1 MKFSCQFRKHHSRT
15 SEMNSLTPV
24 PCLTEIIKKTL
35 FLMLARHQLNI
46 YKLSFED
53 RLEHLG
59 WRNMIPPVLTS
70 FLILEVGGKQEGVV
84 WLCRMGWSW
93 HTSGGVTVQTNSPF
107 FGCLTAC
114 SKEKISHCFLTL
126 VSIRYCLSNVELHVH
141 KHVPSFSH
149 QHLPFPKHSWHQQDA
164 FVLEPPCF

>member
-70 FLILEVGGKQEGVV
+70 FLILEVGENRKEWCGCAGWAGVGILQGESLFRLTVLFSVVLLPAVKKRYLIAFLLQYQSDIAFQMWNCMCTSMYQASGK
-84 WLCRMGWSW
+84 
-93 HTSGGVTVQTNSPF
+93 
-107 FGCLTAC
+107 
-114 SKEKISHCFLTL
+114 
-126 VSIRYCLSNVELHVH
+126 
-141 KHVPSFSH
+141 PS
-149 QHLPFPKHSWHQQDA
+149 
-164 FVLEPPCF
+164 